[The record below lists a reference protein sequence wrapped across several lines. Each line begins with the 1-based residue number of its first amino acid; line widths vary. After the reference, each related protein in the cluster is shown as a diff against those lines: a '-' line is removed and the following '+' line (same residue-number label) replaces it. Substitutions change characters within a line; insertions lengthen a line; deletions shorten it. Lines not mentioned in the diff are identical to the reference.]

1 MLKLKPP
8 KPKKCKCC
16 PNTFTP
22 RSSLQIVCGI
32 ECAKIYAERT
42 RKRKE
47 ALSAKID
54 RKITREKKEKLKTR
68 SDYIKEVQI
77 VFNRY
82 CRLRDYG
89 LVCISC
95 DALNEDVSIAGGGF
109 DAGHFLSRG
118 AKPHLR
124 FDERNCHAQCKRCNR
139 YLSGNIANYRERLIV
154 RIGLQAVQA
163 LEADNEPRHYTID
176 QLKELKKH
184 YAMKC
189 KELLKLRENA

>member
-1 MLKLKPP
+1 MKPP
-8 KPKKCKCC
+8 KLKTCKHCR
-16 PNTFTP
+16 TKFTP
-22 RSSLQIVCGI
+22 DKPLQMVCGFDCAI
-32 ECAKIYAERT
+32 EYGVKQKQRLAEKKAKA
-42 RKRKE
+42 
-47 ALSAKID
+47 D
-54 RKITREKKEKLKTR
+54 RKVTRERREKLKYR

-89 LVCISC
+89 LGCISC
-95 DALNEDVSIAGGGF
+95 DASNENTSLAGGDF

-184 YAMKC
+184 YANLC
-189 KELLKLRENA
+189 KELVKLRESA

>member
-1 MLKLKPP
+1 MKLKERS
-8 KPKKCKCC
+8 CKYCKHR
-16 PNTFTP
+16 FTP
-22 RSSLQIVCGI
+22 ERTGQIICSNA
-32 ECAKIYAERT
+32 ECAIGWTEKLAS
-42 RKRKE
+42 KRSQM
-47 ALSAKID
+47 AAKDD
-54 RKITREKKEKLKTR
+54 RKVTRERKEKLKSR

-89 LVCISC
+89 LGCISC
-95 DALNEDVSIAGGGF
+95 DAPNENASIAGGDF

-176 QLKELKKH
+176 QLKELKKI
-184 YAMKC
+184 YQNKC
-189 KELLKLRENA
+189 RNLKTIRDIA